1 MCTVIVSVAKVVNPL
16 GTVTTVRHPLG
27 HGADSAAAA
36 AAAAADDLDQFSYTG
51 DGDEFIHENC
61 DEGMFRPMVA
71 VYTSIDDLPDE
82 SEAVPPAQPAPI
94 SQELIVPVIEKKVD
108 DKRTAAAKKVA
119 KNETTSH
126 FEDSVK
132 LNRQTKNTISL
143 EEAQNETINLKV
155 RVEPSPPLAKER
167 KKSDTRKPKI
177 SETHVEK
184 KESKKTT
191 EKNKKRGNVEVVL
204 IPEPKE
210 ATPPPAISPTMC
222 SVEPE
227 VFVTKLSKKSQKKL
241 LKTEDFAKVD
251 TASEPVVSSSK
262 SLVKESTMEPVKAT
276 KVKAGGDQK
285 QASPP
290 PPPISQPPE
299 PVKVQKLSVKV
310 NVSDEK
316 SKQSDTPLSELE
328 VDPTYFSHT
337 ELPAQLEENSTSITL
352 PPPHDKVKKSDSVDE
367 DTIFTSEMDHFQSE
381 TIDSDQNAAYNVV
394 LKPTQSQDQTEATV
408 VGTKKSTQS
417 ERSSKKQKKTT
428 AEKCIKQIDTVDMA
442 GMSVNECSS
451 EECSSIQDSIF
462 LDPIVSTTFVMKKST
477 VGSTKPSFADMFNN
491 PKPLLISTESPD
503 EPVEPLPPPYGLDFQ
518 FSMPL
523 CDTSSNDKDDA
534 FAPLEP
540 FELNFDQ
547 LHIGAQEFDSLINF
561 QSPLGETASKS
572 MAADEP
578 ATESSSSSDDKKY
591 SLCSS
596 SFQKCDAY
604 EEDDEDDDDDDDE
617 PPVLLYECQDSD
629 YKSLEQEIDET
640 YLSLELPAPI
650 VDDDTAEPKI
660 TDRTYDDDQEANK
673 TSTSSSNDDTEDSFS
688 QMDRGKTD
696 VRPESEEKDEIGTET
711 SALTAVPYKRE
722 DDEELQPLI
731 CLTVSQEED
740 ATSKS
745 YDAADTSN
753 GTGSSAEPDDDG
765 NTANTKPQPTVQP
778 ATFGNKKKNKKKR
791 R

>member
-27 HGADSAAAA
+27 HGAESAAAA

-82 SEAVPPAQPAPI
+82 SEVVPPAQPAPI
-94 SQELIVPVIEKKVD
+94 GQELIVPVIEKKVD
-108 DKRTAAAKKVA
+108 DKRTAAAKKVV
-119 KNETTSH
+119 KNESTSH
-126 FEDSVK
+126 FDESAK
-132 LNRQTKNTISL
+132 LNRQTKNTISS
-143 EEAQNETINLKV
+143 EEAQKETVILKAK
-155 RVEPSPPLAKER
+155 VEPSPALAKER

-177 SETHVEK
+177 SEAHVEK
-184 KESKKTT
+184 KESKKTI
-191 EKNKKRGNVEVVL
+191 EKNKKKSNVEVVVM
-204 IPEPKE
+204 PKE
-210 ATPPPAISPTMC
+210 ATPPPTLAPPIC
-222 SVEPE
+222 SVEAD

-241 LKTEDFAKVD
+241 LKTEESAKID
-251 TASEPVVSSSK
+251 TAPEPIVSSSK
-262 SLVKESTMEPVKAT
+262 SSVKESILEPVKVT
-276 KVKAGGDQK
+276 KVKVDDQK

-290 PPPISQPPE
+290 PPPSSLPPDEVNVRKLSIKVVGLEEKSEQNDTPPPE
-299 PVKVQKLSVKV
+299 
-310 NVSDEK
+310 
-316 SKQSDTPLSELE
+316 LE
-328 VDPTYFSHT
+328 IDPTYFSHT
-337 ELPAQLEENSTSITL
+337 ELPAPLEENSTSITL
-352 PPPHDKVKKSDSVDE
+352 PPPPHDKVKKPDE
-367 DTIFTSEMDHFQSE
+367 VSNFTSEIDHLQSE
-381 TIDSDQNAAYNVV
+381 LKDTDQNAAYNIV
-394 LKPTQSQDQTEATV
+394 LKPTQSQDQNETTI

-417 ERSSKKQKKTT
+417 ERLSKKLKKTT
-428 AEKCIKQIDTVDMA
+428 AEKCVKQIDTVDMV
-442 GMSVNECSS
+442 GMSLNECSS

-462 LDPIVSTTFVMKKST
+462 LDPIVSTTFVMKKS
-477 VGSTKPSFADMFNN
+477 SAASSKPSFADMFNN
-491 PKPLLISTESPD
+491 PKQLLISTESPD

-518 FSMPL
+518 FSKPL
-523 CDTSSNDKDDA
+523 CDTTSIENDKDDA

-561 QSPLGETASKS
+561 QSPLGETSNKPLAVY
-572 MAADEP
+572 EP

-650 VDDDTAEPKI
+650 DDDDAAELKL
-660 TDRTYDDDQEANK
+660 TERTYEDDQEAIK
-673 TSTSSSNDDTEDSFS
+673 TSSSSSNDDTEDSYS
-688 QMDRGKTD
+688 QVDREKTE
-696 VRPESEEKDEIGTET
+696 VRLVSEEKDEINIEAST
-711 SALTAVPYKRE
+711 LTAVPYKSE

-731 CLTVSQEED
+731 GLSVSQEEE

-745 YDAADTSN
+745 YDAANTSN
-753 GTGSSAEPDDDG
+753 GTSGSAEPDDEG
-765 NTANTKPQPTVQP
+765 NTANAKPQATVQP

>member
-16 GTVTTVRHPLG
+16 GTVTTVRQPLG
-27 HGADSAAAA
+27 HGADAA

-71 VYTSIDDLPDE
+71 VYTSIDDLPDD
-82 SEAVPPAQPAPI
+82 SEAEPPAQPAPI
-94 SQELIVPVIEKKVD
+94 GQELIVPVIEKKVD
-108 DKRTAAAKKVA
+108 DKRTAAAKKAA
-119 KNETTSH
+119 KNETAAQFDDTA
-126 FEDSVK
+126 K

-143 EEAQNETINLKV
+143 EEAQKETVNLKV
-155 RVEPSPPLAKER
+155 SVEPSPPLAKER

-177 SETHVEK
+177 SEAHVEK
-184 KESKKTT
+184 KESKKTN
-191 EKNKKRGNVEVVL
+191 EKNKKKGNVEAVVL
-204 IPEPKE
+204 PEPKE
-210 ATPPPAISPTMC
+210 ATPPPNIAPTMC
-222 SVEPE
+222 SVESE

-241 LKTEDFAKVD
+241 LKTEESTKADI
-251 TASEPVVSSSK
+251 ASEPVVSSCK
-262 SLVKESTMEPVKAT
+262 SSVKESAT
-276 KVKAGGDQK
+276 KVKADDQK
-285 QASPP
+285 QKSPP
-290 PPPISQPPE
+290 PPPSSHPPE
-299 PVKVQKLSVKV
+299 PVKVRKMSVKV
-310 NVSDEK
+310 MVLDEK
-316 SKQSDTPLSELE
+316 SKQIDTPPPELE
-328 VDPTYFSHT
+328 IDPTYFSHT
-337 ELPAQLEENSTSITL
+337 ELSESLEETSTSITL
-352 PPPHDKVKKSDSVDE
+352 PPPHDKIKKSDIIDE
-367 DTIFTSEMDHFQSE
+367 ATNFTSEIDHFQSE
-381 TIDSDQNAAYNVV
+381 IIDSDQNAAYNVV
-394 LKPTQSQDQTEATV
+394 LKPTQSQDQTEITV
-408 VGTKKSTQS
+408 AGTKKSTLS
-417 ERSSKKQKKTT
+417 ERSSKKQKKTA
-428 AEKCIKQIDTVDMA
+428 AEKCVKQIDTVDMV

-462 LDPIVSTTFVMKKST
+462 LDPIVSTTFVMKKSSQ
-477 VGSTKPSFADMFNN
+477 STKPSFADMFNN

-503 EPVEPLPPPYGLDFQ
+503 EPVETLPPPYGLNFQ

-523 CDTSSNDKDDA
+523 CDTASSDNAKDDT

-547 LHIGAQEFDSLINF
+547 LNIGAQEFDSLINF
-561 QSPLGETASKS
+561 QSPLGETASKPL
-572 MAADEP
+572 AADEP

-604 EEDDEDDDDDDDE
+604 EEDDEDDDDDDE

-650 VDDDTAEPKI
+650 VDDGAVEPKM
-660 TDRTYDDDQEANK
+660 TDRAYDDDQEANK
-673 TSTSSSNDDTEDSFS
+673 TSSSSSNDDTEDSFS

-696 VRPESEEKDEIGTET
+696 VRLASEEKDEIGTET

-731 CLTVSQEED
+731 GLTVSQEED

-753 GTGSSAEPDDDG
+753 GASGSAEPDDD
-765 NTANTKPQPTVQP
+765 TANTKPQPTVQP
-778 ATFGNKKKNKKKR
+778 ANFGNKKKNKKKR